1 MLQIMKNIKLNSL
14 VVIAMFLV
22 ALSTFAED
30 QQPMI
35 DFANLAVDK
44 VLLFYK
50 QTSGCEMIESSDVK
64 NQYHREIS
72 IRKSGSKEEI
82 LKSLEKV
89 LAEQT
94 GVVVTRLDDAKV
106 SVTFNDA
113 LIIKPVKR
121 SNPIIIR

>member
-1 MLQIMKNIKLNSL
+1 MKLNLL
-14 VVIAMFLV
+14 VVIALFLG

-44 VLLFYK
+44 VLLYYK
-50 QTSGCEMIESSDVK
+50 QSSGCDLIESSDVIK
-64 NQYHREIS
+64 QYHREIS

-94 GVVVTRLDDAKV
+94 GVVITRLDDARV
-106 SVTFNDA
+106 SVTFNDS
-113 LIIKPVKR
+113 LTIKPVIR
-121 SNPIIIR
+121 SNPVIIR